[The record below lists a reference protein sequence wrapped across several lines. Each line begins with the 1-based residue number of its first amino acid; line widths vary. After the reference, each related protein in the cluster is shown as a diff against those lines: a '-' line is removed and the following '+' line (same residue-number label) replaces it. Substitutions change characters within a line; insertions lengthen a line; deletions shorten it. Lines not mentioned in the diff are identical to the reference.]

1 MPSLSEND
9 SMTIQHLPADS
20 AKEKISEI
28 IDRDGSVI
36 IDNVLDRATID
47 AINSEISPHLEAAE
61 KGSDAFDGYQTKRM
75 GSLVARS
82 PSSHQVIMN
91 PIILDAAAHTL
102 HHGTTYQLHVTE
114 VISIGPNSEPQDIHR
129 DQWAFDMFT
138 FPQDFEVV
146 LATMWALTDFT
157 EENGATRVVPGS
169 HKMKDKLKFKM
180 EDSVPA
186 EMKAGSVLLY
196 TGSAYHGGGRNS
208 SQMTRTG
215 LIFHY
220 SLGWL
225 RQEENQ
231 YLSVPAEI
239 LQTLPEDLLRL
250 MGYQHGAYSLGFI
263 DGGRDPIAAIR
274 PELERSDSGI
284 SYDDIVEDIDLQTKQ
299 NNNR

>member
-1 MPSLSEND
+1 
-9 SMTIQHLPADS
+9 MTIQHLPADS

-28 IDRDGSVI
+28 IDRDGAVI

-47 AINSEISPHLEAAE
+47 AINSEVSPYLEAAE
-61 KGSDAFDGYQTKRM
+61 KGSDDFEGYQTTRI
-75 GSLVARS
+75 GGLVARS

-91 PIILDAAAHTL
+91 PMVLDAAAHTL
-102 HHGTTYQLHVTE
+102 HRATTYQLHVTE
-114 VISIGPNSEPQDIHR
+114 VIAVGPKSEPQVIHR
-129 DQWAFDMFT
+129 DQWAFDSFQ

-146 LATMWALTDFT
+146 FATMWALTDFT

-169 HKMKDKLKFKM
+169 HRMKDRLEFKM

-186 EMKAGSVLLY
+186 EMEAGSVLLY
-196 TGSAYHGGGRNS
+196 TGSAYHGAGRNS

-231 YLSVPAEI
+231 YLSVPAEM
-239 LQTLPEDLLRL
+239 LQILPEDLLRL

-274 PELERSDSGI
+274 PELEKSDSGI
-284 SYDDIVEDIDLQTKQ
+284 AYDDTVEE
-299 NNNR
+299 

>member
-1 MPSLSEND
+1 MLSLPGIDILN
-9 SMTIQHLPADS
+9 IQHLPANS
-20 AKEKISEI
+20 TKEQVSEI
-28 IDRDGSVI
+28 IDRDGCVI
-36 IDNVLDRATID
+36 IDQVLDLTAIES
-47 AINSEISPHLEAAE
+47 INSEISPYLEAAK
-61 KGSDAFDGYQTKRM
+61 KGSDEFEGYQTKRM

-91 PIILDAAAHTL
+91 PIVLDAAAHTL

-129 DQWAFDMFT
+129 DQWAFDLFP

-146 LATMWALTDFT
+146 FATMWALTDFT

-231 YLSVPAEI
+231 YLSVPAEM
-239 LQTLPEDLLRL
+239 LQTLPEDLLRM

-284 SYDDIVEDIDLQTKQ
+284 DYDDLVDDLDLQAEQ
-299 NNNR
+299 NNN

>member
-1 MPSLSEND
+1 
-9 SMTIQHLPADS
+9 MTIQHLPSDS
-20 AKEKISEI
+20 TKEKISAV
-28 IDRDGSVI
+28 IDRDGAVI

-47 AINSEISPHLEAAE
+47 AINREVSPYLEAAE
-61 KGSDAFDGYQTKRM
+61 KGSDDFDGYQTKRI
-75 GSLVARS
+75 GGLVARS

-91 PIILDAAAHTL
+91 PMVLDAAVHTL
-102 HHGTTYQLHVTE
+102 HRGTTYQLHVTE
-114 VISIGPNSEPQDIHR
+114 VIAVGPKSEPQVIHR
-129 DQWAFDMFT
+129 DQWAFDGFQ

-146 LATMWALTDFT
+146 FATMWALTDFT

-169 HKMKDKLKFKM
+169 HRMKDRLEFKM
-180 EDSVPA
+180 EDSVSA

-196 TGSAYHGGGRNS
+196 TGSAYHGAGRNS
-208 SQMTRTG
+208 SQVTRTG

-274 PELERSDSGI
+274 PELEKSDSGI
-284 SYDDIVEDIDLQTKQ
+284 NYDDVVEDFDLQAVQ
-299 NNNR
+299 NNN